1 MNFKDKARHIVSL
14 WSVRF
19 GAVLMVAPDV
29 LAFLRDNFAA
39 FAPYVPVVHQPRLI
53 NLIGLLIA
61 LLRIRR
67 MVQPQ

>member
-1 MNFKDKARHIVSL
+1 MKDKLKQIWSL

-19 GAVLMVAPDV
+19 AAVLMVAPDV
-29 LAFLRDNFAA
+29 LAFVRDNFAS
-39 FAPYVPVVHQPRLI
+39 FAPYIPLVQQPRLI

>member
-1 MNFKDKARHIVSL
+1 MKDKLKAAWAF

-19 GAVLMVAPDV
+19 GFVLMVAPDV
-29 LAFLRDNFAA
+29 LAFILDNFAS
-39 FAPYVPVVHQPRLI
+39 FAPYIPLVQQPRLI